1 MKENSYQ
8 IKINNWH
15 KKYGQFSKPIQD
27 KLKQL
32 VEDYDKNQEI
42 NINKNAIKIT
52 PGTRIIREY
61 KGKKYSITVLVDGY
75 EFEGKEYKT
84 LTTIANKITGTK
96 WNGKKFFGVN
106 Q

>member
-32 VEDYDKNQEI
+32 IEDYDKNQEI

-52 PGTRIIREY
+52 LGIRMIREC
-61 KGKKYSITVLVDGY
+61 KGKG
-75 EFEGKEYKT
+75 F
-84 LTTIANKITGTK
+84 
-96 WNGKKFFGVN
+96 
-106 Q
+106 